1 MEQAEQT
8 AEHPLS
14 APDAVGVPA
23 VASAAASVPV
33 GDAQSAAVSANDAAT
48 SDVDVEDAGSEFFA
62 LRARLEEI
70 AAAVSADDISLDDAL
85 DLYEEAAKLG
95 AQATDALEG
104 ETTHGNV
111 G

>member
-1 MEQAEQT
+1 MDKAEQT
-8 AEHPLS
+8 AERPVS
-14 APDAVGVPA
+14 APEAAPATASDAQPE
-23 VASAAASVPV
+23 AAALDASVE
-33 GDAQSAAVSANDAAT
+33 A
-48 SDVDVEDAGSEFFA
+48 EEAGSEFSA

-70 AAAVSADDISLDDAL
+70 ASAVTADDISLDDAL

-104 ETTHGNV
+104 EATYGNV

>member
-8 AEHPLS
+8 AERPLS

-23 VASAAASVPV
+23 VASAAAPALAD
-33 GDAQSAAVSANDAAT
+33 DAQSAAVSANDAAT
-48 SDVDVEDAGSEFFA
+48 SDVDVEDADSEFSA

-95 AQATDALEG
+95 AQATDELEG

>member
-1 MEQAEQT
+1 MDKAEQT
-8 AEHPLS
+8 AERPVS
-14 APDAVGVPA
+14 APDAAGAPA
-23 VASAAASVPV
+23 VAPEAAPAPASDAQPEAAALDASVE
-33 GDAQSAAVSANDAAT
+33 A
-48 SDVDVEDAGSEFFA
+48 EEAGSEFSA

-70 AAAVSADDISLDDAL
+70 ASAVTADDISLDDAL

-104 ETTHGNV
+104 ETTYGNV

>member
-1 MEQAEQT
+1 MKQAEQT
-8 AEHPLS
+8 AERTLS
-14 APDAVGVPA
+14 APDAAGVPA
-23 VASAAASVPV
+23 VASETAPAPASSQQPEAAAL
-33 GDAQSAAVSANDAAT
+33 DANAEA
-48 SDVDVEDAGSEFFA
+48 EEAGSEFSA

-70 AAAVSADDISLDDAL
+70 AAAVTADDISLDDAL

-104 ETTHGNV
+104 ETTYGNV